1 MEVLRFTATWCQPC
15 KALAQQLE
23 ELGLDKDVTV
33 VDIDEQQDLAIQYG
47 VRSVPTLIAV
57 DNNKEV
63 KRMVGKI
70 QNCFFYKLF
79 ARFLPKLNWQFLK
92 FYNPNCVA

>member
-23 ELGLDKDVTV
+23 ELGLDKEVTV
-33 VDIDEQQDLAIQYG
+33 IDIDEQQDLAIQYG

-63 KRMVGKI
+63 KRMVGVKAKDLI
-70 QNCFFYKLF
+70 LDWF
-79 ARFLPKLNWQFLK
+79 PKLEKNSNIIK
-92 FYNPNCVA
+92 SNN

>member
-1 MEVLRFTATWCQPC
+1 MEVLRFTASWCQPC

-23 ELGLDKDVTV
+23 ELGFDKDVTV
-33 VDIDEQQDLAIQYG
+33 VDIDEQQDLVIQYG

-63 KRMVGKI
+63 KRMVGVKAKDILLDWFPKI
-70 QNCFFYKLF
+70 EK
-79 ARFLPKLNWQFLK
+79 
-92 FYNPNCVA
+92 NPNIVKSNN

>member
-1 MEVLRFTATWCQPC
+1 MQVLRFTATWCQPC

-23 ELGLDKDVTV
+23 ELGLDKNVTV

-63 KRMVGKI
+63 KRMVGVKAKDI
-70 QNCFFYKLF
+70 LLDWF
-79 ARFLPKLNWQFLK
+79 PKLEKNSNIVK
-92 FYNPNCVA
+92 SNN

>member
-1 MEVLRFTATWCQPC
+1 MKVLRFTATWCQPC

-23 ELGLDKDVTV
+23 ELGLDKEVTV
-33 VDIDEQQDLAIQYG
+33 IDIDEQQDLAIQYG

-63 KRMVGKI
+63 KRMVGVKAKDLI
-70 QNCFFYKLF
+70 IDWF
-79 ARFLPKLNWQFLK
+79 PKSEKNSNIVK
-92 FYNPNCVA
+92 SNN

>member
-63 KRMVGKI
+63 KRMVGVKAKDLI
-70 QNCFFYKLF
+70 IDWF
-79 ARFLPKLNWQFLK
+79 PKSEK
-92 FYNPNCVA
+92 NPNIVKSNN

>member
-1 MEVLRFTATWCQPC
+1 MEVLRFTASWCQPC

-33 VDIDEQQDLAIQYG
+33 IDIDEQQDLAIQYG

-63 KRMVGKI
+63 KRMVGVKAKDLLLDW
-70 QNCFFYKLF
+70 F
-79 ARFLPKLNWQFLK
+79 PKSEK
-92 FYNPNCVA
+92 NPNIVKSNN

>member
-1 MEVLRFTATWCQPC
+1 MQVLRFTASWCQPC

-33 VDIDEQQDLAIQYG
+33 FDIDEQQDLAIQYG

-63 KRMVGKI
+63 KRMVGVKAKDI
-70 QNCFFYKLF
+70 LLDWF
-79 ARFLPKLNWQFLK
+79 PKSEK
-92 FYNPNCVA
+92 NPNIVKSNN

>member
-1 MEVLRFTATWCQPC
+1 MEVLRFTASWCQPC

-33 VDIDEQQDLAIQYG
+33 IDIDEQQDFAIQYG
-47 VRSVPTLIAV
+47 VTSVPTLIAV

-63 KRMVGKI
+63 KRMVGVKAKDI
-70 QNCFFYKLF
+70 LLDWF
-79 ARFLPKLNWQFLK
+79 PKSEK
-92 FYNPNCVA
+92 NPNIVKSNN